1 MWCALKLRCEWQSM
15 ASQGLVISLLSLYF
29 FNVNTLAS
37 ARSCAVEWSWVR
49 AAQRSLKY
57 YPSDVVWD
65 LMHLPNHIM
74 FPQCSYMY
82 SSEWAFLIEC
92 ISHVS
97 RPVKIEM
104 TSFYASRIRMFHN
117 CRWTRLK
124 VIYIGPSF
132 GHHLTH
138 LLFSLLPLAS
148 TSYTFVVLDRTTQP
162 NINGLGAI

>member
-82 SSEWAFLIEC
+82 SSEWAFLIEIDRMHLTC
-92 ISHVS
+92 ESTGQDWNDLILRITNSDVS
-97 RPVKIEM
+97 QLPLNTVEG
-104 TSFYASRIRMFHN
+104 H
-117 CRWTRLK
+117 
-124 VIYIGPSF
+124 IYRAVVWPPFDTPSF
-132 GHHLTH
+132 LSIATCFNFIYLCGT
-138 LLFSLLPLAS
+138 
-148 TSYTFVVLDRTTQP
+148 R
-162 NINGLGAI
+162 